1 MLRWKHVIRCDKY
14 ELKHQLKHQ
23 LKHAYLLV
31 TGHLYSF
38 IIVKNASPSVIAT
51 QQEKRLLQHF
61 STVQALLRC
70 RNQTKHSSCVP
81 SCNLCT
87 SWAKYLLVHTDAGED
102 TILLGVLWETIQELA
117 DVIFRVHPNT
127 LGAADPTEHTTAL
140 AFGQKSHGV
149 LRIAFLLL
157 DVHLQC
163 GAMNK
168 VEMLQLG
175 FALPVPSL
183 NNLRSC
189 HCIRKGVVG
198 DQIVELLA
206 LFCFHLV
213 HERANP

>member
-1 MLRWKHVIRCDKY
+1 MHLSLSKCISPCYCNPTREAVASTFFNPSWSKHCWDVEIKQS
-14 ELKHQLKHQ
+14 K
-23 LKHAYLLV
+23 AAV
-31 TGHLYSF
+31 
-38 IIVKNASPSVIAT
+38 
-51 QQEKRLLQHF
+51 F
-61 STVQALLRC
+61 S
-70 RNQTKHSSCVP
+70 P

-87 SWAKYLLVHTDAGED
+87 SWAKDLLVHADSGED
-102 TILLGVLWETIQELA
+102 TILLGVLWETIQEFA

-140 AFGQKSHGV
+140 AFGQKSHWV